1 MCSIKKLYIY
11 TADIKLQKYKIMK
24 SILLLFLMLPFT
36 LIAQLSEDFSDG
48 DFSQNPSWTGTSNLF
63 QVNSALQLQLNAT
76 EAGSAWLSTPY
87 AVSGDVE
94 WRFYVRQSFSPSG
107 SNYGKVYLV
116 SNQADLSQSLNGY
129 FLRFG
134 EAGSEDAIELLKQS
148 GTSSESIC
156 RGTSGLVASS
166 FALNIKVI
174 RTQDGMWTI
183 YVDADGSGV
192 YQQEATGTDNSYL
205 PGGFLGFVD
214 TYTVSNATK
223 FYYDNI
229 YAGPEIVDN
238 TPPALISANAI
249 DPFTVELQFDEALSG
264 ISALNM
270 LNYSAD
276 GDLGN
281 PDAIMFGSNSSIVQ
295 LIYNASFENGRTYQ
309 LTISNLA
316 DLAGNIAPAIQT
328 TFSYYEAQ
336 ANDIVINEIMAD
348 PSPIVGLPEWEY
360 VELYNQ
366 TAVDIDLNG
375 WIFVAGT
382 SEKPLE
388 GVSIPAN
395 GYLVLCHEDGQPAMA
410 TYGNAYGFSSFQ
422 LTNAGTSLQ
431 LLNQNGNL
439 ISSVSYTDKWYN
451 DPAKADGGWSI
462 EQIDPANSC
471 GGRNNWTASVDPSGG
486 TPGKLNSVDA
496 PNVAAPA
503 VLRYELASA
512 SSLQI
517 FFDQQMDPASLSLVS
532 NYYLEAGNINPAEV
546 TTDPEDPT
554 FVELTFANAF
564 EAGNIYK
571 LIISASVMNCAGL
584 PVADNTFILFGIPD
598 EVEPNDVV
606 INEILFNPLGDG
618 VDYVEIYN
626 RSNKTLDLNQ
636 LWLGSVR
643 QTIPNPPD
651 TTLKEI
657 TPDSYLFLP
666 QSYALL
672 TTSKSIVLSQY
683 TSENPDAF
691 VEMASFPTYSNDAG
705 TAILKAKTG
714 KLIDEV
720 SYTEDMQYPLLTTAE
735 GVSLERI
742 SFDRPSDD
750 PTNWHSAAESVG
762 FGTPAYQNSMLVL
775 SLATDDAIS
784 IDPEIFSPDS
794 DGRADVT
801 SIAYAFDE
809 AGYTLN
815 VYIFD
820 GSGQQQRH
828 LVKSMLVG
836 QTGAVSWDGLDENNN
851 KVPIGIYVVFVEAFD
866 LNGKVKSYKKAVV
879 VASK

>member
-1 MCSIKKLYIY
+1 
-11 TADIKLQKYKIMK
+11 MK

-36 LIAQLSEDFSDG
+36 LMAQLSDDFSDG
-48 DFSQNPSWTGTSNLF
+48 DFSQNPSWSGTTNLF
-63 QVNSALQLQLNAT
+63 QVNITFQLQLNAL
-76 EAGSAWLSTPY
+76 EAGTAWLSSPY
-87 AVSGDVE
+87 TASGDVE

-129 FLRFG
+129 YLRFG
-134 EAGSEDAIELLKQS
+134 EAGSEDAIELFKQS
-148 GTSSESIC
+148 GTTSESIC
-156 RGTSGLVASS
+156 RGTNGLVASS
-166 FALNIKVI
+166 FELNIKVI
-174 RTQDGMWTI
+174 RTQQGAWTI
-183 YVDADGSGV
+183 FVDPDGSGV
-192 YQQEATGTDNSYL
+192 YQQEATGSDNSFA
-205 PGGFLGFVD
+205 PGGYFGFFD

-229 YAGPEIVDN
+229 YVGPEIVDN
-238 TPPALISANAI
+238 TAPTLISTNAS
-249 DPFTVELQFDEALSG
+249 DPFTVELQFDEALLG
-264 ISALNM
+264 TSALNM
-270 LNYSAD
+270 LNYNAD

-281 PDAIMFGSNSSIVQ
+281 PNAIMFGSNSSIVQ
-295 LIYNASFENGRTYQ
+295 LIYNASFENGRLYQ
-309 LTISNLA
+309 LSISNIS
-316 DLAGNIAPAIQT
+316 DLAGNVAPIIQT
-328 TFSYYEAQ
+328 SFSYYEAQ
-336 ANDIVINEIMAD
+336 ANDVVINEIMAD

-375 WIFVAGT
+375 WTFVAGT
-382 SEKPLE
+382 SEKPIE
-388 GVSIPAN
+388 GASIPAN
-395 GYLVLCHEDGQPAMA
+395 GYLILCHEDGQPAMA

-422 LTNAGTSLQ
+422 LTNAGTTLQ

-439 ISSVSYTDKWYN
+439 ISSVAYTDKWYN

-471 GGRNNWTASVDPSGG
+471 GGRNNWTASVSPTGG
-486 TPGKLNSVDA
+486 TPGTLNSVDT

-503 VLRYELASA
+503 VLRYELVNDN
-512 SSLQI
+512 SLQI
-517 FFDQQMDPASLSLVS
+517 FFDQQMDPASLSIAA
-532 NYYLEAGNINPAEV
+532 NYYLEAGNVNP
-546 TTDPEDPT
+546 TTVSTNPEDAT
-554 FVELTFANAF
+554 FVELTFATPF

-571 LIISASVMNCAGL
+571 LIISNSVMNCAGL
-584 PVADNTFILFGIPD
+584 SVAENTFILFGIPD
-598 EVEPNDVV
+598 AVELNDVV

-626 RSNKTLDLNQ
+626 RSTKTLDLNQ
-636 LWLGSVR
+636 LMLGSVR

-651 TTLKEI
+651 TILKEI
-657 TPDSYLFLP
+657 TADSYLFLP
-666 QSYALL
+666 QSYVLL

-683 TSENPDAF
+683 TSEDPDVF

-714 KLIDEV
+714 QLIDLIA
-720 SYTEDMQYPLLTTAE
+720 YTEDMQYPLLTTAE
-735 GVSLERI
+735 GVALERI

-762 FGTPAYQNSMLVL
+762 FGTPGYQNSMFMALVT
-775 SLATDDAIS
+775 TDDAIS
-784 IDPEIFSPDS
+784 VTPELFSPDS
-794 DGRADVT
+794 DGRDDVT

-820 GSGQQQRH
+820 ASGQQQRH
-828 LVKSMLVG
+828 LVKSMLVS
-836 QTGAVSWDGLDENNN
+836 QTGAVSWDGLDENGNR
-851 KVPIGIYVVFVEAFD
+851 VPIGIYVVYAEAFD
-866 LNGKVKSYKKAVV
+866 LNGSVKSYKKAVV